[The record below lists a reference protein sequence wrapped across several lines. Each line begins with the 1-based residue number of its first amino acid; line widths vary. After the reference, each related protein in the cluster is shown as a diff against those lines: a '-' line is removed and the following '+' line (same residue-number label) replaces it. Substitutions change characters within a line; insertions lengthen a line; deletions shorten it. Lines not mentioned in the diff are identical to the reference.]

1 MNSLAVF
8 EFDYSGSTVRSTE
21 DRRFSVYDVLVAFGV
36 ADKPSNAKNVY
47 DRLAASNLELTTIC
61 SKFKF
66 PGRGQRDTPVA
77 TEEGIYQILMLCP
90 GQRGAEF
97 RAWAAGIL
105 ADPDKALIHAV
116 SKYKRQGRSDNWIKA
131 RLDGKLN
138 RRHFTDTLKE
148 HGVEGIGYAKCS
160 DAINVPIL
168 GAPAKQIQQ
177 ARGVVHTR
185 DGLDDVELAAISLA
199 EAVARRSIDQ
209 ENRWGNSQCEEACGD
224 AARKVKRVFE

>member
-105 ADPDKALIHAV
+105 ADPDKALTHAV

-209 ENRWGNSQCEEACGD
+209 DSRWGNSQCEEACGD

>member
-105 ADPDKALIHAV
+105 ADPDKALTHAV

-185 DGLDDVELAAISLA
+185 NGLDDVELAAISLA

>member
-1 MNSLAVF
+1 MDDLTIL
-8 EFDYSGSTVRSTE
+8 EFNYGGSTVRSTE

-97 RAWAAGIL
+97 RSWAAGIL
-105 ADPDKALIHAV
+105 ADPDKALAHAV
-116 SKYKRQGRSDNWIKA
+116 GKYKRQGRSDNWIKA

-148 HGVEGIGYAKCS
+148 HGVEGIGYAKCT

-168 GAPAKQIQQ
+168 GAPAKQIRQ
-177 ARGVVHTR
+177 AQGVVHTR
-185 DGLDDVELAAISLA
+185 DGLDDVQLAAISLA
-199 EAVARRSIDQ
+199 EAVARRSINE
-209 ENRWGNSQCEEACGD
+209 ENRWGNNQCQEACGD
-224 AARKVKRVFE
+224 AAKKVKRVFE

>member
-97 RAWAAGIL
+97 RSWAAGIL
-105 ADPDKALIHAV
+105 ADPDKALTHAV
-116 SKYKRQGRSDNWIKA
+116 GKYKRQGRSDNWIKA

-138 RRHFTDTLKE
+138 RRHFTDTLKD
-148 HGVEGIGYAKCS
+148 HGVEGIGYAKCT

>member
-8 EFDYSGSTVRSTE
+8 EFDYSGSVVRSTE

-36 ADKPSNAKNVY
+36 ADKSSNAKNVY
-47 DRLAASNLELTTIC
+47 DRLVTGNSEVTTFCSN
-61 SKFKF
+61 FKF

-105 ADPDKALIHAV
+105 ADPDKALTHAV
-116 SKYKRQGRSDNWIKA
+116 GKYKRQGRSDNWIKA

-138 RRHFTDTLKE
+138 RRHFTDTLKD
-148 HGVEGIGYAKCS
+148 HGVEGIGYAKCT

-168 GAPAKQIQQ
+168 GAPAKQIRQ
-177 ARGVVHTR
+177 AQGVVHTR
-185 DGLDDVELAAISLA
+185 DGLDDVQLAAISLA
-199 EAVARRSIDQ
+199 EAVARRSINE

-224 AARKVKRVFE
+224 AAKKVKRVFE

>member
-8 EFDYSGSTVRSTE
+8 EFDYSGSVVRSTE
-21 DRRFSVYDVLVAFGV
+21 DRRFSVYDVLVAFKV
-36 ADKPSNAKNVY
+36 CSQRDCSQVFKRITDKYSEV
-47 DRLAASNLELTTIC
+47 LTF
-61 SKFKF
+61 SANFKF

-105 ADPDKALIHAV
+105 ADPDKALTHAV
-116 SKYKRQGRSDNWIKA
+116 GKYKRQGRSDNWIKA

>member
-105 ADPDKALIHAV
+105 ADPDKALTHAV

>member
-1 MNSLAVF
+1 MDNLTIF
-8 EFDYSGSTVRSTE
+8 EFDYGGSTVRSTD

-36 ADKPSNAKNVY
+36 ADKSSNAKNVY
-47 DRLAASNLELTTIC
+47 DRLVTNNSEVTTLC

-97 RAWAAGIL
+97 RSWAAGIL
-105 ADPDKALIHAV
+105 ADPDKALTHAV
-116 SKYKRQGRSDNWIKA
+116 GKYKRQGRSDNWIKA

-168 GAPAKQIQQ
+168 GAPAKQIRQ
-177 ARGVVHTR
+177 AQGVVHTR
-185 DGLDDVELAAISLA
+185 DALTDVQLAAISLA
-199 EAVARRSIDQ
+199 EAVARQSINE
-209 ENRWGNSQCEEACGD
+209 ENRWGNDSCQEACGD
-224 AARKVKRVFE
+224 AAKKVKRVFE

>member
-1 MNSLAVF
+1 
-8 EFDYSGSTVRSTE
+8 
-21 DRRFSVYDVLVAFGV
+21 VLVAFGV

-97 RAWAAGIL
+97 RSWAAGIL
-105 ADPDKALIHAV
+105 ADPDKALTHAV
-116 SKYKRQGRSDNWIKA
+116 GKYKRQGRSDNWIKA

-138 RRHFTDTLKE
+138 RRHFTDTLKD
-148 HGVEGIGYAKCS
+148 HGVEGIGYAKCT

-168 GAPAKQIQQ
+168 GAPAKQIRQ
-177 ARGVVHTR
+177 AQGVVHTR
-185 DGLDDVELAAISLA
+185 DGLDDVQLAAISLA
-199 EAVARRSIDQ
+199 EAVARRSINE
-209 ENRWGNSQCEEACGD
+209 ENRWGNNQCQEACGD
-224 AARKVKRVFE
+224 AAKKVKRVFE

>member
-1 MNSLAVF
+1 MNNLTVF
-8 EFDYSGSTVRSTE
+8 EFDCSGSTIRSTE

-36 ADKPSNAKNVY
+36 ADKSHTRETLKRIQDKHSEVNGFCVN
-47 DRLAASNLELTTIC
+47 
-61 SKFKF
+61 FKF

-97 RAWAAGIL
+97 RSWAAGIL
-105 ADPDKALIHAV
+105 ADPDKALTHAV
-116 SKYKRQGRSDNWIKA
+116 GKYKRQGRSDNWIKA

-138 RRHFTDTLKE
+138 RRHFTDTLKD
-148 HGVEGIGYAKCS
+148 HGVEGIGYAKCT

-168 GAPAKQIQQ
+168 GAPAKQIRQ
-177 ARGVVHTR
+177 AQGVVHTR

-199 EAVARRSIDQ
+199 EAVARKSINE
-209 ENRWGNSQCEEACGD
+209 ENRWGNDQCQEACGD
-224 AARKVKRVFE
+224 AAKKVKRVFE

>member
-1 MNSLAVF
+1 VTGNSEVTTF
-8 EFDYSGSTVRSTE
+8 C
-21 DRRFSVYDVLVAFGV
+21 
-36 ADKPSNAKNVY
+36 SN
-47 DRLAASNLELTTIC
+47 
-61 SKFKF
+61 FKF

-105 ADPDKALIHAV
+105 ADPDKALTHAV

-138 RRHFTDTLKE
+138 RRHFTDTLKD

-177 ARGVVHTR
+177 VRGVVHTR

>member
-1 MNSLAVF
+1 
-8 EFDYSGSTVRSTE
+8 
-21 DRRFSVYDVLVAFGV
+21 VAFGV